1 VFKIAG
7 EEEGP
12 NCGGL
17 AEFWGVNTSGLFSTA
32 KLCCEEH
39 FKWIA
44 ACPNKSTGDRR
55 LKETSEDERKVAM
68 QLEKANDL
76 EMKARMATIEGDM
89 KDMRDDMK
97 DVRGDMKEIKELL
110 AQFLSHKKTHD

>member
-1 VFKIAG
+1 
-7 EEEGP
+7 
-12 NCGGL
+12 
-17 AEFWGVNTSGLFSTA
+17 
-32 KLCCEEH
+32 
-39 FKWIA
+39 
-44 ACPNKSTGDRR
+44 
-55 LKETSEDERKVAM
+55 M